1 MGLGVSPWVFVKR
14 KISFNLRRMTSS
26 GDRHQDCGVQVQVEH
41 HEDIMLEA
49 CRPLWW
55 RWTCEDVL
63 KGGSRIVS
71 MGEQSTSLDQDK
83 AIKKVGPS

>member
-1 MGLGVSPWVFVKR
+1 
-14 KISFNLRRMTSS
+14 MTSS

-55 RWTCEDVL
+55 QWTCEDML
-63 KGGSRIVS
+63 KSGSPIVS
-71 MGEQSTSLDQDK
+71 MGEQ
-83 AIKKVGPS
+83 